1 MARLLETQLP
11 LAYTEV
17 SPDMYNRMVRVLQI
31 NLDRF
36 DPTATPQYTE
46 LEITSNKF
54 NAGDVIWNTS
64 ANSLQLWT
72 GSKWAILYINKQPG
86 VEGVGAV
93 STLSVSTNTGGSSNA
108 NITVPISAPI
118 TGWDKDTYYT

>member
-17 SPDMYNRMVRVLQI
+17 SPDTYNRMVRVLQI

-72 GSKWAILYINKQPG
+72 GSKWAILYINEQPG

-93 STLSVSTNTGGSSNA
+93 GALSVSTNG
-108 NITVPISAPI
+108 NITIPISAPI